1 MAITALKGLGKA
13 FVEGAKKLQRKA
25 DKFGKN
31 EIRKMNSSKVS
42 DQISAWSKP
51 GIPATINAIYKTKKE
66 KKEKKNKE

>member
-13 FVEGAKKLQRKA
+13 FVKGAKKLQKKA
-25 DKFGKN
+25 DKFGKE

-51 GIPATINAIYKTKKE
+51 GIPATIHAIYKTKKE
-66 KKEKKNKE
+66 KKNKE